1 MDDERIE
8 RRRNRKTMGAPNCWL
23 TKLAMEESG
32 LKAAIIPSSK
42 EDYEQRLE
50 DGLLSMHALMT
61 HVLDKKSIISQDVL
75 LNIISARIAQLIT
88 LRNSY
93 K

>member
-1 MDDERIE
+1 MDNTQENEKETD
-8 RRRNRKTMGAPNCWL
+8 WL
-23 TKLAMEESG
+23 TKLAMG
-32 LKAAIIPSSK
+32 IPGPNPAITPSSNQ
-42 EDYEQRLE
+42 DYEARLN